1 MGLFKFV
8 TDAGSKLGSKIY
20 DVTHGGADATAQA
33 EVSQERIDELR
44 TNSIVENIA
53 ESGVVVEKLNVNV
66 AGEKVTLNG
75 RVNSQTCSEK
85 LTLVAGNQHGIGSV
99 DCQLEVANPSPES
112 AFYTVKS
119 GDTLGKIAQNLLG
132 SSSKYTAIFEA
143 NKPLLSDP
151 DKIYV
156 GQNLRIPSL

>member
-1 MGLFKFV
+1 MSLFKFV
-8 TDAGSKLGSKIY
+8 RDAGSKLGEKIHN
-20 DVTHGGADATAQA
+20 VTHGGVDATAPV

-44 TNSIVENIA
+44 TKSIMDNIA
-53 ESGVVVEKLNVNV
+53 ESGVVVENLNVDV

-99 DCQLEVANPSPES
+99 DCQLDVANPEPG
-112 AFYTVKS
+112 ATFYTVKS
-119 GDTLGKIAQNLLG
+119 GDTLGKIAQELLG
-132 SSSKYTAIFEA
+132 SASKYTAIFEA

-156 GQNLRIPSL
+156 GQNLRVPNL